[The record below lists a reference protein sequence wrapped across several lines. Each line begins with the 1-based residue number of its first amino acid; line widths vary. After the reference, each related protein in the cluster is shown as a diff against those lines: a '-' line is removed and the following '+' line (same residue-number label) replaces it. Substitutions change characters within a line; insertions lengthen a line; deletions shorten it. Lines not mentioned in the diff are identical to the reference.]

1 MVRELRCDNGTNL
14 VGCENEMKQAMSE
27 IDHKKIKAFMTEQ
40 GGDWMVWER
49 NTPSAS
55 HMGGVWERQI
65 RTVKSVLTSLIKS
78 CPRTLDEETLNTFL
92 VEAECI
98 VNSRP
103 LTLEN
108 LFDPD
113 STPLTPNKILTMKSR
128 LVSPPPG
135 VFQEADVYGRKRWRI
150 SQHLANSFWARW
162 PKEYLQLQQSR
173 QKWTGEKR
181 NARIGD
187 VVLLKEEGATSLLT
201 L

>member
-1 MVRELRCDNGTNL
+1 
-14 VGCENEMKQAMSE
+14 
-27 IDHKKIKAFMTEQ
+27 
-40 GGDWMVWER
+40 MVWER
-49 NTPSAS
+49 YTPSAS

-150 SQHLANSFWARW
+150 SQHLANSFWSRW
-162 PKEYLQLQQSR
+162 RKEYLQLQQTR

-181 NARIGD
+181 NARVGD
-187 VVLLKEEGATSLLT
+187 VVLLKEEGAMRSHWPMGRVSEIHPGRDGLVRSVSLQVGRSILKRPVHKT
-201 L
+201 VLLVGAGS